1 MESPSLED
9 EGTILLALE
18 DRKFSPNPGGGLA
31 KWGGGGGFLT
41 LFFLGGGGNAV
52 FFTREN
58 GGGLPPPVTPNTLPQ
73 PKVHLTLNNN
83 FHFITQ

>member
-31 KWGGGGGFLT
+31 KWGGGVGFLT
-41 LFFLGGGGNAV
+41 LFFGGGGATK
-52 FFTREN
+52 FSLLGRMEEAF
-58 GGGLPPPVTPNTLPQ
+58 PHQ
-73 PKVHLTLNNN
+73 
-83 FHFITQ
+83 

>member
-31 KWGGGGGFLT
+31 KWGGGVGFLT
-41 LFFLGGGGNAV
+41 LFFWGGGGQQS
-52 FFTREN
+52 F
-58 GGGLPPPVTPNTLPQ
+58 L
-73 PKVHLTLNNN
+73 
-83 FHFITQ
+83 

>member
-31 KWGGGGGFLT
+31 KWGVGVGFLT
-41 LFFLGGGGNAV
+41 LFLGGEGGGGQQS
-52 FFTREN
+52 F
-58 GGGLPPPVTPNTLPQ
+58 LY
-73 PKVHLTLNNN
+73 
-83 FHFITQ
+83 

>member
-31 KWGGGGGFLT
+31 KWGGGVGFLT
-41 LFFLGGGGNAV
+41 FFFWGGATKFSLLGRMEEA
-52 FFTREN
+52 F
-58 GGGLPPPVTPNTLPQ
+58 PHQ
-73 PKVHLTLNNN
+73 
-83 FHFITQ
+83 

>member
-31 KWGGGGGFLT
+31 KWGGGVGFLT
-41 LFFLGGGGNAV
+41 FFWGGGATKFSLLGRMEEA
-52 FFTREN
+52 F
-58 GGGLPPPVTPNTLPQ
+58 PHQ
-73 PKVHLTLNNN
+73 
-83 FHFITQ
+83 